1 MNFHSNKFFL
11 IDMPFFPRLTAYSLY
26 AAVSVGLQT
35 SDIIEYLRRLSKTT
49 IPDGILEFIRV
60 KKNVF
65 KCWFLCIKHFLEYWL
80 STLHLI
86 PLS

>member
-1 MNFHSNKFFL
+1 ML
-11 IDMPFFPRLTAYSLY
+11 FPLRLTAYSLY

-60 KKNVF
+60 RIVSF
-65 KCWFLCIKHFLEYWL
+65 
-80 STLHLI
+80 
-86 PLS
+86 